1 MSLIVTGTIGIDTV
15 HTPTGSAEDVPGGS
29 CAYFA
34 AAASCYTQT
43 RLVAVVGEDWPEHH
57 RAMLSGFSGIDLAG
71 LETRSGSK
79 TFRWGG
85 RYLENL
91 NDRET
96 LFTDIGVLAEAP
108 PAIPEA
114 FQDSQVVFLAN
125 THPAVQLGF
134 LDHLPER
141 RFTVA
146 DTMDLWINTAKDDLL
161 KLLQAIDGVVIND
174 SEALLLTGLR
184 NPIDA
189 ARAIM
194 DLGPGTVVVKK
205 GEHGAVLASGSDL
218 AVLPAYPADS
228 KQVVD
233 PTGCGD
239 SFAGGM
245 MGWLAARGRW
255 DFAEL
260 QTAIAW
266 GTVSASFTLGSFAL
280 DGLVDLDMSVL
291 EQRMIDYQAAARVGE
306 LASIRS

>member
-15 HTPTGSAEDVPGGS
+15 HTPTGSVEEVPGGS

-34 AAASCYTQT
+34 AAASSYTST
-43 RLVAVVGEDWPEHH
+43 RLVAAVGDDWPEGH
-57 RAMLSGFSGIDLAG
+57 RDLLSSFSGIDMAG
-71 LETRSGSK
+71 LETRVGSK

-114 FQDSQVVFLAN
+114 FRDSQVVFLAN
-125 THPAVQLGF
+125 THPSVQLGF
-134 LDHLPER
+134 LEHLPER

-146 DTMDLWINTAKDDLL
+146 DTMDLWINTAKDELL
-161 KLLQAIDGVVIND
+161 NLLSVIDGVVIND
-174 SEALLLTGLR
+174 SEALLLTGIR

-194 DLGPGTVVVKK
+194 KLGPSVVVVKK
-205 GEHGAVLASGSDL
+205 GEHGAVLASGDEL
-218 AVLPAYPADS
+218 AVLPAYPADAA
-228 KQVVD
+228 QVVD

-245 MGWLAARGRW
+245 MGWLAARSRW
-255 DFAEL
+255 DFPEL

-266 GTVSASFTLGSFAL
+266 GTVSASFTLGAFAL
-280 DGLVDLDMSVL
+280 DGLRDLDMSVI

-306 LASIRS
+306 QASVRT

>member
-34 AAASCYTQT
+34 AAASCYTPT
-43 RLVAVVGEDWPEHH
+43 RLVAAVGEDWPESH
-57 RAMLSGFSGIDLAG
+57 REVLSSFPGIDLAG
-71 LETRSGSK
+71 LETRTGSN

-108 PAIPEA
+108 PAIPES
-114 FQDSQVVFLAN
+114 FRDSHVVFLAN
-125 THPAVQLGF
+125 THPAVQYGF
-134 LDHLPER
+134 LEHLPER

-161 KLLQAIDGVVIND
+161 KLLKSIDGLVIND
-174 SEALLLTGLR
+174 SEALLLTGIR

-194 DLGPGTVVVKK
+194 ELGPGTVVVKK
-205 GEHGAVLASGSDL
+205 GEHGAVLASGDEL
-218 AVLPAYPADS
+218 AVLPAYPADG

-245 MGWLAARGRW
+245 MGWLASRGRW

-266 GTVSASFTLGSFAL
+266 GTVSASFTLGAFAL
-280 DGLVDLDMSVL
+280 EGLMDLDMSVI
-291 EQRMIDYQAAARVGE
+291 EQRMIDYQATARVGDQ
-306 LASIRS
+306 APVRT